1 MMKKHNCTF
10 VSFLSVFLFLCLAL
24 LRNITPFPAFGQE
37 NATEEAA
44 PAQVETI
51 ESQTT
56 AIQKKI
62 KAVSDKIS
70 AAKSMENS
78 QSANRFKISL
88 EDLNLRTTL
97 LLETDTIYQ
106 RQLAALT
113 KQESLQKERSLL
125 EENSKQG
132 TDKTIDQ
139 KPPYSLNL
147 YDYYL
152 DQLSKSA
159 RQIDVVTQA
168 ISVGKKSL
176 HEASEGLNVAE
187 KKLRALAK
195 SNNKAEA
202 SAEWLKLL
210 ADDEKELAQTL
221 VDLQIINADNNGLEL
236 NLAELKKNINQQNI
250 DWLKGNLTFNEEEL
264 VNHLAA
270 IEERRKELEQRIDKL
285 LREQHIAENK
295 WLAAQRKVDPVQP
308 PDEKK
313 LVIDQAYLLARE
325 AWRETYQHV
334 IGHNNSMLQL
344 LNWEVQL
351 WQRRYAYLK
360 GATPTVELKNW
371 RKEARAEIK
380 ELSRA
385 LALQQTHQNNV
396 QAKIAATRT
405 QLSSEKIDPEI
416 RHHIDTCLQAQNKLG
431 ERNFEYLTVLQGAIE
446 LDRRLIEVI
455 DDQLKEFNLGEQ
467 LTMVRASIE
476 AIWKYELFVVDTLGV
491 TVGKIILAFMIL
503 IAGIIF
509 SGFFTR
515 LIRRQLLVRLKMSL
529 SATAITEKLIY
540 YSSLL
545 VVTFIAMRSVNIPM
559 TAFTFLGG
567 AVAIGVGFGAQKL
580 INNFISGFIL
590 MIEHPV
596 KVGDIIQTDS
606 GLGKIEDIGAR
617 CTRVLTF
624 DNVHLLVPNS
634 HFLENNITNWTHN
647 DNMVQAMVT
656 VGIVYGS
663 ATELA
668 KNQLLQAAHE
678 HSEVLENPEPYVLF
692 DDFGDN
698 ALLFTLFFWI
708 MVDQVTDRKRI
719 ESDVRFIIDEFF
731 REAKLVMAF
740 PQREV
745 HLDTNSPLQIS
756 ISKRAAKKNHD
767 EDSSSS

>member
-1 MMKKHNCTF
+1 
-10 VSFLSVFLFLCLAL
+10 
-24 LRNITPFPAFGQE
+24 
-37 NATEEAA
+37 
-44 PAQVETI
+44 
-51 ESQTT
+51 
-56 AIQKKI
+56 
-62 KAVSDKIS
+62 
-70 AAKSMENS
+70 MENS
-78 QSANRFKISL
+78 QSANRFKVSL

-97 LLETDTIYQ
+97 LRETDTIYQ

-113 KQESLQKERSLL
+113 KQESLQKELTLL

-152 DQLSKSA
+152 DQLSNSA
-159 RQIDVVTQA
+159 RQVDVVTQA
-168 ISVGKKSL
+168 ISVDKKSL
-176 HEASEGLNVAE
+176 REANARLIAAE
-187 KKLRALAK
+187 KKLRSLAE

-221 VDLQIINADNNGLEL
+221 VDLQLINAGNNGLEL
-236 NLAELKKNINQQNI
+236 KLAELKKSINQQNI
-250 DWLKGNLTFNEEEL
+250 DWLKKNLTFNEEEL

-270 IEERRKELEQRIDKL
+270 IEDRRKELEQRIDKL

-295 WLAAQRKVDPVQP
+295 WLAAQRKADPVQP

-313 LVIDQAYLLARE
+313 LANDQAYLLARE

-334 IGHNNSMLQL
+334 ISHNNSMLQL
-344 LNWEVQL
+344 LNWEALL
-351 WQRRYAYLK
+351 WQRRYTYLK
-360 GATPTVELKNW
+360 GATPAVELKNW

-380 ELSRA
+380 KLNRT
-385 LALQQTHQNNV
+385 LILHQTHQYNV
-396 QAKIAATRT
+396 QAKIAATRI
-405 QLSSEKIDPEI
+405 QLSRENIDPEAH
-416 RHHIDTCLQAQNKLG
+416 RHIDTCLQAQNKLG

-446 LDRRLIEVI
+446 LDQRLIETI
-455 DDQLKEFNLGEQ
+455 DDHLKEFNLGEQ
-467 LTMVRASIE
+467 LAMVRATIE
-476 AIWKYELFVVDTLGV
+476 SIWKYELFVVDTHGV
-491 TVGKIILAFMIL
+491 TIGKVIIAFIIL

-509 SGFFTR
+509 SGFSTR

-567 AVAIGVGFGAQKL
+567 AMAIGVGFGAQKL

-590 MIEHPV
+590 MIEHPI
-596 KVGDIIQTDS
+596 KVGDLVQTDS

-647 DNMVQAMVT
+647 DNMVQATVT
-656 VGIVYGS
+656 VGVAYGS
-663 ATELA
+663 STELV
-668 KNQLLQAAHE
+668 KKQLLQAAYE
-678 HSEVLENPEPYVLF
+678 HGEVLETPEPYVLF

-698 ALLFTLFFWI
+698 TLLFTLFFWI
-708 MVDQVTDRKRI
+708 MVDQVSDRKRI
-719 ESDVRFIIDEFF
+719 ESDARFIIDEFF
-731 REAKLVMAF
+731 REANLAIAF
-740 PQREV
+740 PQRDV
-745 HLDTNSPLQIS
+745 HLDTSSPLQIT
-756 ISKRAAKKNHD
+756 ISKKATKENHD
-767 EDSSSS
+767 EENISL

>member
-1 MMKKHNCTF
+1 
-10 VSFLSVFLFLCLAL
+10 
-24 LRNITPFPAFGQE
+24 
-37 NATEEAA
+37 
-44 PAQVETI
+44 
-51 ESQTT
+51 
-56 AIQKKI
+56 
-62 KAVSDKIS
+62 
-70 AAKSMENS
+70 
-78 QSANRFKISL
+78 
-88 EDLNLRTTL
+88 
-97 LLETDTIYQ
+97 
-106 RQLAALT
+106 
-113 KQESLQKERSLL
+113 
-125 EENSKQG
+125 
-132 TDKTIDQ
+132 
-139 KPPYSLNL
+139 
-147 YDYYL
+147 
-152 DQLSKSA
+152 
-159 RQIDVVTQA
+159 
-168 ISVGKKSL
+168 
-176 HEASEGLNVAE
+176 
-187 KKLRALAK
+187 
-195 SNNKAEA
+195 
-202 SAEWLKLL
+202 
-210 ADDEKELAQTL
+210 
-221 VDLQIINADNNGLEL
+221 
-236 NLAELKKNINQQNI
+236 
-250 DWLKGNLTFNEEEL
+250 
-264 VNHLAA
+264 
-270 IEERRKELEQRIDKL
+270 
-285 LREQHIAENK
+285 
-295 WLAAQRKVDPVQP
+295 
-308 PDEKK
+308 
-313 LVIDQAYLLARE
+313 
-325 AWRETYQHV
+325 
-334 IGHNNSMLQL
+334 
-344 LNWEVQL
+344 
-351 WQRRYAYLK
+351 
-360 GATPTVELKNW
+360 
-371 RKEARAEIK
+371 
-380 ELSRA
+380 
-385 LALQQTHQNNV
+385 
-396 QAKIAATRT
+396 
-405 QLSSEKIDPEI
+405 
-416 RHHIDTCLQAQNKLG
+416 
-431 ERNFEYLTVLQGAIE
+431 
-446 LDRRLIEVI
+446 VI

>member
-1 MMKKHNCTF
+1 MMKKHNYTF
-10 VSFLSVFLFLCLAL
+10 GSCLAVFLFLVWQPY
-24 LRNITPFPAFGQE
+24 ITPLPAFGQD

-44 PAQVETI
+44 PGQVETT
-51 ESQTT
+51 ESQIT

-70 AAKSMENS
+70 AAKSMENP
-78 QSANRFKISL
+78 QSASRFKVSL
-88 EDLNLRTTL
+88 EALNLRTTL
-97 LLETDTIYQ
+97 LRETETIYQ

-113 KQESLQKERSLL
+113 KQESLQKELTLL
-125 EENSKQG
+125 EENCKQG

-139 KPPYSLNL
+139 KPPYSLDL

-159 RQIDVVTQA
+159 RQVDVVAQA
-168 ISVGKKSL
+168 IVVGKKTL
-176 HEASEGLNVAE
+176 HEASAGLKGAE
-187 KKLRALAK
+187 KKLRALAE
-195 SNNKAEA
+195 SNNKDKA
-202 SAEWLKLL
+202 SVEWLQLL
-210 ADDEKELAQTL
+210 ADDEKELAQSL
-221 VDLQIINADNNGLEL
+221 VDLQLINAGNDDLEL
-236 NLAELKKNINQQNI
+236 KLAELKKNINQQNI
-250 DWLKGNLTFNEEEL
+250 DWLKGHLTFNEEEL
-264 VNHLAA
+264 ANHLAA
-270 IEERRKELEQRIDKL
+270 IEERRKELEQRIDRL

-295 WLAAQRKVDPVQP
+295 WLAAQRKVDPAQP
-308 PDEKK
+308 LDEKK
-313 LVIDQAYLLARE
+313 LVIDQAYLQARE

-334 IGHNNSMLQL
+334 ISHNNSMLQL
-344 LNWEVQL
+344 LNWESLL
-351 WQRRYAYLK
+351 WQRRYTYLK

-371 RKEARAEIK
+371 RKEARAEIEK
-380 ELSRA
+380 LSRA
-385 LALQQTHQNNV
+385 LILYQTHQHNV
-396 QAKIAATRT
+396 QVKIAATRI
-405 QLSSEKIDPEI
+405 QLSRENIDPEA
-416 RHHIDTCLQAQNKLG
+416 RRHIDTSLQAQNKLG

-446 LDRRLIEVI
+446 LDQRLIEAI

-467 LTMVRASIE
+467 LAMVRATIE
-476 AIWKYELFVVDTLGV
+476 SIWKYELFVVDAQGV

-503 IAGIIF
+503 IAGIIL

-515 LIRRQLLVRLKMSL
+515 LIHRQLLVRLKISL

-590 MIEHPV
+590 MVEQPI
-596 KVGDIIQTDS
+596 KVGDLVQTDS

-634 HFLENNITNWTHN
+634 HFLEKNITNWTHN

-663 ATELA
+663 STELA
-668 KNQLLQAAHE
+668 KEQLLQAAHAHGE
-678 HSEVLENPEPYVLF
+678 ILETPAPYVLF

-698 ALLFTLFFWI
+698 ALLFTLFFWV
-708 MVDQVTDRKRI
+708 MVDLVIDKKRI
-719 ESDVRFIIDEFF
+719 ESDVRFIIDESF
-731 REAKLVMAF
+731 REANLVMAF
-740 PQREV
+740 PQRDV
-745 HLDTNSPLQIS
+745 HLDTSSPLQIS
-756 ISKRAAKKNHD
+756 ISKKAAKKNRD
-767 EDSSSS
+767 EENSSS